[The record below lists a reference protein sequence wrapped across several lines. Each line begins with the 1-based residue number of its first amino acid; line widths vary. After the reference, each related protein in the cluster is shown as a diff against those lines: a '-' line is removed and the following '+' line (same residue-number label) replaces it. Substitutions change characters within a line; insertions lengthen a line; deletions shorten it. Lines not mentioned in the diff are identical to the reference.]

1 MMAKG
6 ERGIPVQD
14 GRCTE
19 AIFGK
24 RIGDD
29 VSRSVNRPASKR
41 ERLIKGRRFA
51 QGVGFEG
58 SVRLWKL
65 YCSIHGLSQRVQRV
79 QRIQPADPAGP
90 AEPAEA
96 AEPADLNLRELDPT
110 TLTPRFETSFRQL
123 NPFRPFKQCEL
134 ERYIFDDV
142 TEE

>member
-65 YCSIHGLSQRVQRV
+65 YCSIHCKRRLQPLHPLRTMQRQRLESSLTAQQQESPRV
-79 QRIQPADPAGP
+79 GPNDARSEERDQLPP
-90 AEPAEA
+90 AEPLSPLQA
-96 AEPADLNLRELDPT
+96 A
-110 TLTPRFETSFRQL
+110 
-123 NPFRPFKQCEL
+123 
-134 ERYIFDDV
+134 
-142 TEE
+142 

>member
-24 RIGDD
+24 RIRYD
-29 VSRSVNRPASKR
+29 VSRSVNRPALKR
-41 ERLIKGRRFA
+41 ESPTKGRRFT

-65 YCSIHGLSQRVQRV
+65 YCSIHGLSQRVQRGQRIQRVQRV
-79 QRIQPADPAGP
+79 QRIQRIQRVQRVQRVQRISASSSS
-90 AEPAEA
+90 E
-96 AEPADLNLRELDPT
+96 EL
-110 TLTPRFETSFRQL
+110 PRWPR
-123 NPFRPFKQCEL
+123 
-134 ERYIFDDV
+134 
-142 TEE
+142 

>member
-1 MMAKG
+1 MALIRELVCTGSTGDRLFCEFGVRHRASDQFPGRRPIKSHSSLGGVHRFGDTETQRPEMMAKG

-41 ERLIKGRRFA
+41 ERPIKGRRFA

-65 YCSIHGLSQRVQRV
+65 YCSIHL
-79 QRIQPADPAGP
+79 
-90 AEPAEA
+90 
-96 AEPADLNLRELDPT
+96 
-110 TLTPRFETSFRQL
+110 
-123 NPFRPFKQCEL
+123 
-134 ERYIFDDV
+134 
-142 TEE
+142 